1 MQLYLIF
8 TFAGIIHASGNDKEV
23 ADETFITENVANVT
37 ENVANVTEIVANL
50 TEKSIIKK
58 DFEKTEKAFKH
69 FISFLKKE
77 YFEVEDKFDNF
88 IDQIENSEFF
98 PNKLV
103 IIRKM
108 VSDVENTYSIMKQDV
123 LTIKDDIQVVN

>member
-1 MQLYLIF
+1 MQLFLIF
-8 TFAGIIHASGNDKEV
+8 SFAGIIHASSDDNEIV
-23 ADETFITENVANVT
+23 DEPVFTEI
-37 ENVANVTEIVANL
+37 VANVTEIVANV
-50 TEKSIIKK
+50 TEKSVIQK
-58 DFEKTEKAFKH
+58 DFEKTEVAFKH

-77 YFEVEDKFDNF
+77 YFEVEDKVENF

-108 VSDVENTYSIMKQDV
+108 ISDVENTYSIMKQDV
-123 LTIKDDIQVVN
+123 LTIKDDIQVVHRKLI